1 MQGQNARGGNR
12 KRGRETMIK
21 LEDTVIEKMELLAKL
36 TIEESEKQ
44 RTIEEME
51 KLLAYAEKINE
62 PDTEGISPL
71 PYMNEGENVFRED
84 VITNPDGKEET
95 LQNAPK
101 REDGWF
107 VVPKTV

>member
-1 MQGQNARGGNR
+1 M
-12 KRGRETMIK
+12 
-21 LEDTVIEKMELLAKL
+21 IEKMELLAKL
-36 TIEESEKQ
+36 TIEAPEKQ

-62 PDTEGISPL
+62 LDTGKISPL
-71 PYMNEGENVFRED
+71 PYMNEEGNVFRED
-84 VITNPDGKEET
+84 TVTNPNGKEKT

>member
-1 MQGQNARGGNR
+1 
-12 KRGRETMIK
+12 MIK
-21 LEDTVIEKMELLAKL
+21 LEDAVIEKMEALAKL
-36 TIEESEKQ
+36 AIEESEKQ
-44 RTIEEME
+44 RMIEEME

-62 PDTEGISPL
+62 LDTGRISPL
-71 PYMNEGENVFRED
+71 SYMNEEENVFRED
-84 VITNPDGKEET
+84 VVTNPDGKEKT